1 MMIRE
6 IIAAIFLLAGLAFCV
21 TTIVGMYRFPD
32 FYARCHASGNSET
45 LGLTLICVGF
55 IIYSGFTPISIKLV
69 IVFLIV
75 YACNPVGGHVLARSA
90 YQNGFPMTLMYRK
103 EENDADTA
111 D

>member
-1 MMIRE
+1 MIRE
-6 IIAAIFLLAGLAFCV
+6 VIAIVFLLAGLVFCV

-55 IIYSGFTPISIKLV
+55 IIYSGLSPISIKLV

-75 YACNPVGGHVLARSA
+75 FACNPVGGHVLARSA
-90 YQNGFPMTLMYRK
+90 YKNDFPMTLAHRK
-103 EENDADTA
+103 EEKDADTA